1 MKRQIVITGS
11 SWEMGGSHT
20 KITQLNDEML
30 EYIRPMI
37 DQIITNKDKYNWTW
51 ETELVLSMNKWVTM
65 HKYIK
70 MYNTYVNPYIINSFA
85 KMVPRNIDKI
95 TSIKV
100 QTIEEEVLL

>member
-51 ETELVLSMNKWVTM
+51 ETELVRSNGKWETVY
-65 HKYIK
+65 KYIK
-70 MYNTYVNPYIINSFA
+70 MYNTCVDLHRLTHFA
-85 KMVPRNIDKI
+85 KMVPRNVDKI

>member
-1 MKRQIVITGS
+1 MKKQIVITGS
-11 SWEMGGSHT
+11 SWETGADNT
-20 KITQLNDEML
+20 KVTGLNTEML

-37 DQIITNKDKYNWTW
+37 DQIIANKDKYNWTW
-51 ETELVLSMNKWVTM
+51 DTELVFSMSRWVTM

-70 MYNTYVNPYIINSFA
+70 MYNTYVNPHIINSFA

-100 QTIEEEVLL
+100 QTIEEEILL